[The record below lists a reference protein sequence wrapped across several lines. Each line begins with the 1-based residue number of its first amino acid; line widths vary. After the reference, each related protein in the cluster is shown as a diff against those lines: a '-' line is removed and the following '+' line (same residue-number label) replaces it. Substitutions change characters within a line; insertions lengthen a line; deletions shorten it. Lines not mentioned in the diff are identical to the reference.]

1 MPELRATPSY
11 IRYLP
16 PDADELLAIVTLGR
30 NADLAQPSDDD
41 SGTAELEL
49 RVRTPQVTRLV
60 SVEQVEPTRVE
71 LTGVRVEITEQVGG
85 YPLGLWHGGDHRYLL
100 RFGFEPQEVGDEIRV
115 ARVEIADSSTLAV
128 IAELNLVVEWSDD
141 ARLIVAIDSAVAKY
155 TGQTELADAIQA
167 GIDALEDLDP
177 DSATGALNKA
187 ARLADAVGDEA
198 RRFRLEDLIYKARHS
213 SKTEVSRITSGAGRA
228 DADEQ
233 Q

>member
-1 MPELRATPSY
+1 MLELRATPSY

-16 PDADELLAIVTLGR
+16 PDGDELLAVVTLGR
-30 NADLAQPSDDD
+30 DAEVAQRSDDD
-41 SGTAELEL
+41 SELNELEL
-49 RVRTPQVTRLV
+49 RVRTPQVTRLL
-60 SVEQVEPTRVE
+60 SVEQVEPTRVD
-71 LTGVRVEITEQVGG
+71 LTGARVEITEQVGG
-85 YPLGLWHGGDHRYLL
+85 YPLGSGHGGDNRYLL

-141 ARLIVAIDSAVAKY
+141 PKLIVAIDSAVARY

-213 SKTEVSRITSGAGRA
+213 SKTEVSRITSGPGPVDAG
-228 DADEQ
+228 EQ